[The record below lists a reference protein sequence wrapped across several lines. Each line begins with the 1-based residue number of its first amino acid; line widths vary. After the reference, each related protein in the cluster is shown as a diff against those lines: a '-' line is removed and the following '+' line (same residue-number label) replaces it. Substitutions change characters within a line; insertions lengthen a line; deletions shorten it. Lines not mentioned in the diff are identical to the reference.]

1 MFSGEAANTNFI
13 LFGLT
18 WPGIE
23 LMIYHTSGLCK
34 WNAYYAR
41 NYIMKLNREVIMISD
56 AKFSDQ
62 DFAWVNQNKLNCMS
76 AYSI

>member
-1 MFSGEAANTNFI
+1 
-13 LFGLT
+13 
-18 WPGIE
+18 
-23 LMIYHTSGLCK
+23 
-34 WNAYYAR
+34 
-41 NYIMKLNREVIMISD
+41 MKLNREVIMISD